1 MKNKEILFD
10 IYLVGQMQQY
20 QQNPVMMQQ
29 NNYIQQSQPQQQ
41 QQQQQ
46 QQTAHSQMYAQ
57 GQMTSAPYMN
67 NQMLGN
73 PAK

>member
-1 MKNKEILFD
+1 MP
-10 IYLVGQMQQY
+10 QY

-29 NNYIQQSQPQQQ
+29 NNYMQQAQQPQQQ
-41 QQQQQ
+41 QPS
-46 QQTAHSQMYAQ
+46 HSQMYAQ
-57 GQMTSAPYMN
+57 GQMSSGPYMN